1 MAKLFPNTRVL
12 QTLIT
17 MNFILKTW
25 LPGLILVLLL
35 SGCGAYMNQP
45 LSSSPAR
52 LGEET
57 TITDDLRRLPVPR
70 EKVVAAVYKFRDQ
83 SGQYRPAEIGANWST
98 AVTQGG
104 TSILIKAMDDSGWFV
119 PIERENVANLLNER
133 KIIRSSRQQY
143 EQSNGGPVLP
153 PLLFAGIILEG
164 GIVSYDAN
172 IVTGGAG
179 LRYFGAGASGQYRQD
194 RVTVYLRAISTSNGK
209 VLKTVY
215 TSKTILSQSVDAGL
229 FRFVRFQRLLEAET
243 GFTYNEPSEMA
254 VTEAIEKA
262 VYALIMEGLI
272 DGLWAADPEQQQAT
286 NRQVALFKQE
296 RAEMQETQLLGRTLY
311 DRESSASI
319 TVAASGMIYDGD
331 YPQSRLRPGAEVG
344 LGVALSPRFQAQL
357 NLGTSQLAVA
367 SELYKERIL
376 YGDLNLITHILP
388 GDRLSPYL
396 LLGAGAILD
405 QTNTLSA
412 GGASQ
417 TYLKANTGIG
427 MEFYINDWMALDVS
441 ADYHFLFTDELDDI
455 SSGRYNDLL
464 WRVRAGVKFFINK

>member
-1 MAKLFPNTRVL
+1 
-12 QTLIT
+12 

-25 LPGLILVLLL
+25 LPGLIQVLLL

-319 TVAASGMIYDGD
+319 TVAASGIIYDGD

>member
-143 EQSNGGPVLP
+143 EQNNGGPVLP

-427 MEFYINDWMALDVS
+427 MEFYINDWMALDAS

>member
-1 MAKLFPNTRVL
+1 
-12 QTLIT
+12 

>member
-319 TVAASGMIYDGD
+319 TVAASGIIYDGD

>member
-1 MAKLFPNTRVL
+1 
-12 QTLIT
+12 

-344 LGVALSPRFQAQL
+344 HGVALSPRFQAQL

>member
-1 MAKLFPNTRVL
+1 
-12 QTLIT
+12 

-70 EKVVAAVYKFRDQ
+70 EKVVAAVYKFSDQ

>member
-1 MAKLFPNTRVL
+1 
-12 QTLIT
+12 
-17 MNFILKTW
+17 
-25 LPGLILVLLL
+25 
-35 SGCGAYMNQP
+35 
-45 LSSSPAR
+45 
-52 LGEET
+52 
-57 TITDDLRRLPVPR
+57 
-70 EKVVAAVYKFRDQ
+70 
-83 SGQYRPAEIGANWST
+83 
-98 AVTQGG
+98 
-104 TSILIKAMDDSGWFV
+104 
-119 PIERENVANLLNER
+119 
-133 KIIRSSRQQY
+133 
-143 EQSNGGPVLP
+143 
-153 PLLFAGIILEG
+153 
-164 GIVSYDAN
+164 
-172 IVTGGAG
+172 
-179 LRYFGAGASGQYRQD
+179 
-194 RVTVYLRAISTSNGK
+194 
-209 VLKTVY
+209 
-215 TSKTILSQSVDAGL
+215 
-229 FRFVRFQRLLEAET
+229 
-243 GFTYNEPSEMA
+243 MA

>member
-1 MAKLFPNTRVL
+1 
-12 QTLIT
+12 

-25 LPGLILVLLL
+25 LPGLIQVLLL

>member
-25 LPGLILVLLL
+25 LPGLIQVLLL

>member
-25 LPGLILVLLL
+25 LPGLIQVLLL

-319 TVAASGMIYDGD
+319 TVAASGIIYDGD